1 MNIVYKEKVGLVET
15 SIAMENVNFKDF
27 SSNTKMTNTIRSMIE
42 AIKDKEDNIE
52 HDEKYLQECMD
63 LLATREDNKLKRT
76 GLQDKS
82 CGAGELIPEGEL

>member
-1 MNIVYKEKVGLVET
+1 MKIIFETKEEYD
-15 SIAMENVNFKDF
+15 AE
-27 SSNTKMTNTIRSMIE
+27 
-42 AIKDKEDNIE
+42 
-52 HDEKYLQECMD
+52 YLQECMD

>member
-15 SIAMENVNFKDF
+15 SIAMENVYFKDF

-52 HDEKYLQECMD
+52 DEAK
-63 LLATREDNKLKRT
+63 TT
-76 GLQDKS
+76 
-82 CGAGELIPEGEL
+82 